1 MKSTIMWVVMLVVFL
16 FPAPAIWAQAPASGN
31 QSATTSAPSASVA
44 LVPRLIKFSG
54 TLLDGSGHPMA
65 GPVGVTFALYA
76 QQRGGAALWMETQN
90 VKPDANGEYTIFLG
104 AESSQGVPAELF
116 ATGEARW
123 LGIQM
128 ERQAEQ
134 ERILLVSV
142 PYALKAGDAES
153 LGGLPASA
161 YALAQPNASTVGGV
175 ASTSGGA
182 GTSGSA
188 GTSVP
193 GSGATPQGTTTKP
206 AKNARA
212 QSAAAIAT
220 NFLPVFTDN
229 AGTLG
234 SSVLLQNPSS
244 NFLGLGTAA
253 PVSALD
259 LRLTGAAVG
268 DVLSVGNQTGG
279 GRFGVLSFSRGAGAP
294 FIVQGDVSDDLV
306 LGANLSEKMR
316 ITSAGNVGIGTSAPV
331 AKLSV
336 TGPANQLLLQSNTSG
351 GEASVEFFSGGGVH
365 TWQAGVNTTAP
376 GFFVYENGGGYRLV
390 VKEGG
395 AVNINGSLNLP
406 NTTGP
411 TVGVISLGGR
421 PFAHN
426 SGTEN
431 MFLGASAGNF
441 TMTGSE
447 NTASGRQALQ
457 NNTTGS
463 FNTANGTLALTAN
476 STGDSNTASG
486 SGALENN
493 TTGAGN
499 TASGEAALVFNTT
512 GSRNTALGSQAGLT
526 ANISNANMTGSNNT
540 FIGFQAGPGTSTQL
554 TNATAIGENALV
566 SCNNCMALGGTGPD
580 AVSVGI
586 GTPTPD
592 NTLTVNGTADK
603 PGGGSWGVFSDA
615 RLKTVFGAF
624 HPGLAQVLKLHPIVY
639 RYKEQNALGI
649 KDTEEHV
656 GLVAQDVEKVIP
668 EAVTK
673 DAQGYRILNED
684 PILWAMLN
692 AIKEQQGEIVALK
705 ARLAQLEA
713 AQHPGPA
720 K

>member
-1 MKSTIMWVVMLVVFL
+1 MKSTIMWVVMLVVCL
-16 FPAPAIWAQAPASGN
+16 FPGPAVWAQTPASGN
-31 QSATTSAPSASVA
+31 QSATTSAPSASTVI
-44 LVPRLIKFSG
+44 VPRLIKFTG
-54 TLLDGSGHPMA
+54 TLLDAQTRPMM
-65 GPVGVTFALYA
+65 GPLGVTFALYA

-182 GTSGSA
+182 GTSGAS

-220 NFLPVFTDN
+220 NFVPVFTDN

-244 NFLGLGTAA
+244 NFLGVGTAT

-259 LRLTGAAVG
+259 LRLTGAAAG

-294 FIVQGDVSDDLV
+294 FIVQGDVGDDLV
-306 LGANLSEKMR
+306 LGANLTEKMR
-316 ITSAGNVGIGTSAPV
+316 ITSGGNVGIGATAPSS
-331 AKLSV
+331 KLTV
-336 TGPANQLLLQSNTSG
+336 TGVANQVAVQSSTSG
-351 GEASVEFFSGGGVH
+351 GEASMAFIPGGGVH
-365 TWQAGVNTTAP
+365 TWQAGVNATGP

-390 VKEGG
+390 VQQGG
-395 AVNINGSLNLP
+395 NVGIGTTAPTAALDVVSGTTAGNLFRVA
-406 NTTGP
+406 GP
-411 TVGVISLGGR
+411 AGGLVVHSNATSPSIVAGFSGNTVG
-421 PFAHN
+421 
-426 SGTEN
+426 TT
-431 MFLGASAGNF
+431 LGATVSGGGQSGMINSA
-441 TMTGSE
+441 
-447 NTASGRQALQ
+447 TAFWSTVSG
-457 NNTTGS
+457 
-463 FNTANGTLALTAN
+463 
-476 STGDSNTASG
+476 
-486 SGALENN
+486 
-493 TTGAGN
+493 GAGN
-499 TASGEAALVFNTT
+499 TASGQFATVGG
-512 GSRNTALGSQAGLT
+512 GSSNTASGVDA
-526 ANISNANMTGSNNT
+526 MVTG
-540 FIGFQAGPGTSTQL
+540 GTSNIASGANAVAVGGEVNTAAG
-554 TNATAIGENALV
+554 TNSVAAGTFASALHDGTFVWADHITVSFASTAANQFLIRA
-566 SCNNCMALGGTGPD
+566 SGG
-580 AVSVGI
+580 VGI
-586 GTPTPD
+586 GTAAPD
-592 NTLTVNGTADK
+592 NLLTVNGSADK
-603 PGGGSWGVFSDA
+603 PGGGSWGTFSDA

-656 GLVAQDVEKVIP
+656 GFVAQDVEKVIP

-673 DAQGYRILNED
+673 DAEGYRIVNND
-684 PILWAMLN
+684 PILWTMLN
-692 AIKEQQGEIVALK
+692 AIKEQQGEIRALQ

-713 AQHPGPA
+713 AEHRAPA